1 MLPAL
6 GDNPAATAGLDDST
20 NQLVSE
26 SSANPLAGSESDL
39 LNHDDSQR
47 SKGGINDSGY
57 SPLPWLIAALMAA
70 GWVITTWL
78 WLKARTQ
85 SADTSN
91 PNSKR
96 NINRAVQQSCN
107 NNDPRSA
114 AAALLRWGKLRYPN
128 NPPPSLEALANREEE
143 PLASHL
149 KELAKI
155 LYSSDTHH
163 WTGAALGD
171 SVKRAAP
178 AIETSVSFSAKLKRP
193 LSLDPLNPVTK
204 K

>member
-1 MLPAL
+1 
-6 GDNPAATAGLDDST
+6 
-20 NQLVSE
+20 
-26 SSANPLAGSESDL
+26 
-39 LNHDDSQR
+39 
-47 SKGGINDSGY
+47 
-57 SPLPWLIAALMAA
+57 MAA
-70 GWVITTWL
+70 GWLITTWL

-85 SADTSN
+85 SADTRN

-96 NINRAVQQSCN
+96 SINRAGQQSCN

-114 AAALLRWGKLRYPN
+114 AAALLQWGKQRHPN
-128 NPPPSLEALANREEE
+128 QPPPSLEALANREEE

-155 LYSSDTHH
+155 LYSNDKGH
-163 WTGAALGD
+163 WVGTALGD

-178 AIETSVSFSAKLKRP
+178 ANETSAFSSAKLKRP
-193 LSLDPLNPVTK
+193 LMLDPLNPVTK